1 MIFADLS
8 AILAKGHHFCQSRK
22 RINLIWDDYVEMFK
36 HLKFLAF
43 AMCICKRH

>member
-1 MIFADLS
+1 
-8 AILAKGHHFCQSRK
+8 
-22 RINLIWDDYVEMFK
+22 MFK